1 MGHCLQD
8 LVCSK
13 CKEVNH
19 RNQCQEEWSICFV
32 ILGDSIQHGKA
43 VQVRGGLQAHPGGQG
58 HGSVGQHLQGNSSS
72 LSVRVVVENLVTV
85 ILIPDGVIQDAV
97 VDGASGMDTQDEPKA
112 GQAPQVRGLG
122 CDSQNKMPQSS
133 FIQGS
138 GLN

>member
-1 MGHCLQD
+1 MLVDVIQRKLMGHCLQD

-32 ILGDSIQHGKA
+32 ILGDSIQHGEA

-72 LSVRVVVENLVTV
+72 LSVRVVVENLVAV
-85 ILIPDGVIQDAV
+85 ILMVFFRMPLL
-97 VDGASGMDTQDEPKA
+97 TE
-112 GQAPQVRGLG
+112 QVEWIL
-122 CDSQNKMPQSS
+122 KMSPR
-133 FIQGS
+133 
-138 GLN
+138 LAKHLK